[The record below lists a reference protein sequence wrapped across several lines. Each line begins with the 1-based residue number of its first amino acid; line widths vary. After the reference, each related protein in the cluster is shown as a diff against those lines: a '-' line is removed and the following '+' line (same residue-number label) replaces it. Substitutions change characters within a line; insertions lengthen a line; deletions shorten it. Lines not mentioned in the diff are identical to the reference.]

1 MDEKNIEENK
11 TINGE
16 NQQELQQDLFINL
29 QKNNNEEINEKEMN
43 SNDNN
48 LNLNEEIEE
57 ENNIKNQEIIDS
69 KKDQVPTFIENNNI
83 NNNDNINNINIIN
96 TNSNL
101 LFQMSNP
108 LQKRINNLN
117 SDKNLSREE
126 REEQTENSLRNLL
139 TELSNIKQQ
148 GNDYVKN
155 NNFEQA
161 EKKYEEG
168 INKINKFITTSNIEE
183 INGQIQDHLMN
194 MNLIN
199 IQLYNNLS
207 TVLYKQK
214 KYKECLKNS
223 EYIIQALNQDHI
235 ASYGRILYC
244 LIELKKVIL
253 ANHYADIIKKKFGN
267 GDSFSKFKD
276 QLNKLEILNKE
287 FSNKML
293 NENPELKKEIISIND
308 NLKIEKEIIKD
319 NEEEEDNKINKY
331 IPYILGGFAFLII
344 GGRYIYKKIKGK

>member
-83 NNNDNINNINIIN
+83 NNNDNINNMNIIN

-276 QLNKLEILNKE
+276 QFNKLEIINKE
-287 FSNKML
+287 FSDQILNK
-293 NENPELKKEIISIND
+293 NPELKKEIISIN
-308 NLKIEKEIIKD
+308 NNIKIKNEVK
-319 NEEEEDNKINKY
+319 EEEPENKVKKY
-331 IPYILGGFAFLII
+331 MPYIIGGFAFLLIA
-344 GGRYIYKKIKGK
+344 GRYIYKKCKEK

>member
-83 NNNDNINNINIIN
+83 NNNDNINNMNIIN

-214 KYKECLKNS
+214 KYK
-223 EYIIQALNQDHI
+223 
-235 ASYGRILYC
+235 
-244 LIELKKVIL
+244 
-253 ANHYADIIKKKFGN
+253 
-267 GDSFSKFKD
+267 
-276 QLNKLEILNKE
+276 
-287 FSNKML
+287 
-293 NENPELKKEIISIND
+293 
-308 NLKIEKEIIKD
+308 
-319 NEEEEDNKINKY
+319 
-331 IPYILGGFAFLII
+331 
-344 GGRYIYKKIKGK
+344 